1 MSGDTVRAAA
11 QRDVPSTSTTLLRD
25 LADSQHARWGEFV
38 RRYQPM
44 MAEYLRAHFPG
55 IEVDDVVSETLVALV
70 DVLKNY
76 RYAPDETGCFH
87 NYLTGIL
94 KHKALYRCRVAERH
108 AKDVAAYREHAN
120 RADDSR
126 AADEERE
133 WKETVFAIAVRQLL
147 ADETI
152 QDRTKQVFLRVA
164 INHESPDAVAESF
177 GIKRNAVD
185 QMKSRMMGK
194 LREIAES
201 LKSVV

>member
-1 MSGDTVRAAA
+1 MA
-11 QRDVPSTSTTLLRD
+11 VPETSTTLLRQ
-25 LADSQHARWGEFV
+25 LAADTQHVRWGEFV
-38 RRYQPM
+38 RRYRPM
-44 MAEYLRAHFPG
+44 MEDYLRRHFPG
-55 IEVDDVVSETLVALV
+55 LEAEDIVSETLIALV

-76 RYAPDETGCFH
+76 RYAPDETGSFH

-94 KHKALYRCRVAERH
+94 KHKALHCHKMTERQ
-108 AKDVAAYREHAN
+108 AKSVAAFSDSVKS
-120 RADDSR
+120 ADAPVPSV
-126 AADEERE
+126 EEQE

-185 QMKSRMMGK
+185 QMKSRMMTK
-194 LREIAES
+194 LREIVES

>member
-1 MSGDTVRAAA
+1 MP
-11 QRDVPSTSTTLLRD
+11 VPSTSTTLLRQ
-25 LADSQHARWGEFV
+25 LAADSQHVRWGEFV

-44 MAEYLRAHFPG
+44 MEEYLRAHFPG

-76 RYAPDETGCFH
+76 RYAPDETGNFH
-87 NYLTGIL
+87 NYQTGIL
-94 KHKALYRCRVAERH
+94 KHKALYRRRLAERH
-108 AKDVAAYREHAN
+108 AKDVAAFKGSAERI
-120 RADDSR
+120 DDSR
-126 AADEERE
+126 ASDEEQD

-152 QDRTKQVFLRVA
+152 QERTKQVFLRVA
-164 INHESPDAVAESF
+164 INHESPDAVADSF

-185 QMKSRMMGK
+185 QMKSRMMTK
-194 LREIAES
+194 LREIVES

>member
-1 MSGDTVRAAA
+1 MA
-11 QRDVPSTSTTLLRD
+11 VPETSTTLLRQ
-25 LADSQHARWGEFV
+25 LAADTQHVRWGEFV
-38 RRYQPM
+38 RRYRPM
-44 MAEYLRAHFPG
+44 MEDYLRRHFPG
-55 IEVDDVVSETLVALV
+55 LEAEDVVSETLIALV

-76 RYAPDETGCFH
+76 RYAPDETGSFH

-94 KHKALYRCRVAERH
+94 KHKALRCHKMAERQE
-108 AKDVAAYREHAN
+108 KSVAAFSDSVKS
-120 RADDSR
+120 ADDPVTSV
-126 AADEERE
+126 EEQE

-185 QMKSRMMGK
+185 QMKSRMMTK
-194 LREIAES
+194 LREIVES

>member
-1 MSGDTVRAAA
+1 MA
-11 QRDVPSTSTTLLRD
+11 QVPVTSTTLLRNIS
-25 LADSQHARWGEFV
+25 ADAQHYRWGEFV

-44 MAEYLRAHFPG
+44 MEDYLRVHFPG
-55 IEVDDVVSETLVALV
+55 LEAEDIVSETLVALAEA
-70 DVLKNY
+70 LKNY
-76 RYAPDETGCFH
+76 RYAPDETGRFH

-94 KHKALYRCRVAERH
+94 KHKALSRCKMAERH
-108 AKDVAAYREHAN
+108 AKSVAAF
-120 RADDSR
+120 ADFVKGSGDSVQL
-126 AADEERE
+126 AEEQE

-164 INHESPDAVAESF
+164 INHESPDAVADSF

-185 QMKSRMMGK
+185 QMKSRMMTK
-194 LREIAES
+194 LREIVES

>member
-1 MSGDTVRAAA
+1 MA
-11 QRDVPSTSTTLLRD
+11 QVPVTSTTLLRNIS
-25 LADSQHARWGEFV
+25 ADAQHYRWGEFV

-44 MAEYLRAHFPG
+44 MEDYLRVHFPG
-55 IEVDDVVSETLVALV
+55 LEAEDIVSETLVALAEA
-70 DVLKNY
+70 LKNY
-76 RYAPDETGCFH
+76 RYAPDETGRFH

-94 KHKALYRCRVAERH
+94 KHKALSRRKMAERH
-108 AKDVAAYREHAN
+108 AKSVAAF
-120 RADDSR
+120 ADSVKGSGDSVQL
-126 AADEERE
+126 AEEQE

-164 INHESPDAVAESF
+164 INHESPDAVADSF

-185 QMKSRMMGK
+185 QMKSRMMSK
-194 LREIAES
+194 LREIVES